1 MRGPVDQL
9 PSWNDPPADPA
20 RLHPERLAEMAS
32 EDPSLRDQ
40 QQAVGELLMS
50 GVRWCPVPESGREPA
65 VPPERR
71 TGYLSMA

>member
-50 GVRWCPVPESGREPA
+50 GVRWCPVPSRVGN
-65 VPPERR
+65 RR
-71 TGYLSMA
+71 CRPSVELGTCP